1 MPDCRLVCI
10 MIDILKTRVAA
21 TILWILLCFYGNA
34 QSPERKRIL
43 LQGSWGFR
51 IDPEGTGIAQRWMD
65 SLFTETVP
73 LPGTMALWHKG
84 VHNIKPTTQHL
95 NTPWSYTGKSWY
107 QKRIHIPAS
116 WNGKKIA
123 LHLERTKA
131 TTIWLDG
138 VLLGGSRLLSATQVV
153 ELGNPAPGWH
163 TLTICVDNTPS
174 LFAVG
179 GSHALSEHTQTNW
192 NGIIGNIFLE
202 SRNSFQLAQVRVNP
216 DADKRLFRLSIRL
229 GGEHKDHKT
238 ARVKIEASAWNT
250 PKPHR
255 AKTQWYNLAEQT
267 TDRMV
272 VLDYPLGPE
281 ARLWD
286 EYHPALYRITVTLY
300 DKNGIADR
308 RTLNAGLRT
317 FRPQGTQF
325 SINNRITFLRGKNE
339 SCVFPLTGFP
349 PTTTEE
355 WQRLYRIA
363 KQYGINHYR
372 FHSYTPPEAAFEA
385 ADIEGIYIQTELPNW
400 SNFNSKDSFQNRFQY
415 EEGRAILDAY
425 GNHPSFVMLSLGNEL
440 AGDEAV
446 PDKMIKEL
454 RAYDDNCRLYTVGT
468 NAFYNDPHP
477 GPGDDFWVTMRTGK
491 ETPDGRFDVRGG
503 FATTEDAGNGILNT
517 MRPNTR
523 RNYSE
528 AIKPYHLPVVG
539 HEIGQYQLYPNYTEV
554 PQYTGV
560 LQPENFRIFRE
571 RLQKAGMGDQ
581 AADFFKA
588 SGMLAV
594 QLYRREIEMALGT
607 PGFGGFQLLDLQDF
621 PGQGTALVGLLNAF
635 MRSKG
640 LITPEVFRQFCSDR
654 TLQVLMDKYTWTNNE
669 PFTADIRLVNYS
681 PEDLSGRTVY
691 WKIIN
696 LQGQVL
702 GSGKLKIGKDHKGV
716 IPVGSIRFPLSGIT
730 AASKLMV
737 QVTLEG
743 TSYSNRY
750 PVWVYPSKEEL
761 TVPAGVLIAQKLDD
775 KTMAALKAGAKVLL
789 FPDHERIKE
798 KSVGGQFITEF
809 WNWKVFKEAAEKQ
822 QRPQSAGTLGI
833 LTRPELPL
841 FDHFPTEYYA
851 SWQWWSIIKNARP
864 LILDALPAGY
874 KPLVQVIDNI
884 DRNHK
889 LGLIF
894 ECSVGQ
900 GKLLVC
906 MAPLDQLKDDPAA
919 RQLYYSMLQYMAS
932 ERFRPVTA
940 LSTRQLKEIL

>member
-1 MPDCRLVCI
+1 
-10 MIDILKTRVAA
+10 MIDILKTRIAG
-21 TILWILLCFYGNA
+21 TLLWILLSIYGNA
-34 QSPERKRIL
+34 QSSVRERIALR
-43 LQGSWGFR
+43 GSWGFR
-51 IDPEGTGIAQRWMD
+51 MDPQNAGMAQRWMN
-65 SLFTETVP
+65 SLFAETVT
-73 LPGTMALWHKG
+73 LPGSMAQWHKG
-84 VHNIKPTTQHL
+84 VRNTQPTTQHL
-95 NTPWSYTGKSWY
+95 NAPWSYTGKAWY
-107 QKRIHIPAS
+107 QKCIHIPVS
-116 WNGKKIA
+116 WNGRTIT
-123 LHLERTKA
+123 LNLERTKA
-131 TTIWLDG
+131 TSVWLDG
-138 VLLGGSRLLSATQVV
+138 VLVGKSRLLSAMQVI
-153 ELGNPAPGWH
+153 ELGHPEPGLH

-179 GSHALSEHTQTNW
+179 GSHALSAHTQTNW
-192 NGIIGNIFLE
+192 NGIIGNIFME
-202 SRNSFQLAQVRVNP
+202 SRNSFQLARVRVKPN
-216 DADKRLFRLSIRL
+216 ADQRLFRFSIQLRD
-229 GGEHKDHKT
+229 EQKNHKP
-238 ARVKIEASAWNT
+238 ARIKIEASAWNT

-255 AKTQWYNLAEQT
+255 AKPQWYNLAEQT

-272 VLDYPLGPE
+272 ILDYPLGPD
-281 ARLWD
+281 ALFWD
-286 EYHPALYRITVTLY
+286 EYRPALYRITVTLY
-300 DKNGIADR
+300 DKNSIADR
-308 RTLNAGLRT
+308 KTLNAGLRT

-349 PTTTEE
+349 PTATAE

-385 ADIEGIYIQTELPNW
+385 ADIEGIYIQAELPNW

-440 AGDEAV
+440 AGDETV

-454 RAYDDNCRLYTVGT
+454 RAYDDNRRLYTIGT

-523 RNYSE
+523 RNYNE

-539 HEIGQYQLYPNYTEV
+539 HEIGQYQLYPDYTEL

-560 LQPENFRIFRE
+560 LQPANLRIFRE

-640 LITPEVFRQFCSDR
+640 LITPEAFRQFCNDR
-654 TLQVLMDKYTWTNNE
+654 TLQVLMDKYTWTNE
-669 PFTADIRLVNYS
+669 EQFTADIRLVNYR
-681 PEDLSGRTVY
+681 PENLSG
-691 WKIIN
+691 KIVSWN
-696 LQGQVL
+696 LTGPKGQVL
-702 GSGKLKIGKDHKGV
+702 GSGKLRIKMDASGI
-716 IPVGSIRFPLSGIT
+716 IPVGNIRLSLGDIT
-730 AASKLMV
+730 TAKKLILEAE
-737 QVTLEG
+737 LEG
-743 TSYSNRY
+743 TAYRTSY
-750 PVWVYPSKEEL
+750 PVWVYPAKQEL
-761 TVPAGVLIAQKLDD
+761 TVPAGLMVSKKLDD
-775 KTMAALKAGAKVLL
+775 QMLSALQAGAKVLL
-789 FPDHERIKE
+789 LPDHDRIE
-798 KSVGGQFITEF
+798 GKSVGGQFITEF

-894 ECSVGQ
+894 ECSVGR

-932 ERFRPVTA
+932 DRFHPVTV
-940 LSTRQLKEIL
+940 LNTRQLKEIL